1 MNIFTEKE
9 AIKMKKI
16 LSILL
21 AAVLAFGILMPA
33 YAETDAD
40 TKLQF
45 DKDGNF
51 RIMQISD
58 IQDGTVLT
66 PAAKK
71 FLKEVVVDAQPDIIV
86 LTGDNISAGSAT
98 VGTHAIDLQLVKY
111 GINNYMSVFEEIGI
125 PVAVV
130 FGNHD
135 AEQLVT
141 KEEQME
147 FYSAYDCCI
156 AVDEGEALYGCG
168 TYNVP
173 IYSSADASKVAYNLW
188 MIDSNMYDDDGYD
201 HVHQDQLDW
210 YVKTSNELKEQNG
223 GKAVPSM
230 MFQHIIVN
238 EIYDII
244 SEVPEAE
251 KDKYEYVEDN
261 GKYYAFNPENY
272 VTGELNEMPCPPAV
286 NGGQFETVKKQGDV
300 VAMFFGHDHKNT
312 FKVEYQGIDLVN
324 SPTSGFG
331 SYGDH
336 GRGVRIID
344 IKENTTEYETS
355 VITYLDFYADN
366 NYMLA
371 QYTLYANESS
381 VGEVILAF
389 FKSII
394 FGIAEL
400 F

>member
-1 MNIFTEKE
+1 
-9 AIKMKKI
+9 MKKI
-16 LSILL
+16 VSILL
-21 AAVLAFGILMPA
+21 AVILACSILMPA
-33 YAETDAD
+33 YAD
-40 TKLQF
+40 TNSAEKLQF

-66 PAAKK
+66 PATKT
-71 FLKEVVVDAQPDIIV
+71 FIRDVVIAEQPDLIV

-98 VGTHAIDLQLVKY
+98 VGVHAIDLQLVKH
-111 GINNYMSVFEEIGI
+111 GIDNFMSVFEEIGI
-125 PVAVV
+125 PVAIV

-135 AEQLVT
+135 AEEIVT

-147 FYSAYDCCI
+147 FYSTYDCCI

-188 MIDSNMYDDDGYD
+188 MVDSNMYDENGYD

-238 EIYDII
+238 EIYDVL
-244 SEVPEAE
+244 SEIPAAE
-251 KDKYEYVEDN
+251 KDKYEHVESD
-261 GKYYAFNPENY
+261 GKYYAFKSENY
-272 VTGELNEMPCPPAV
+272 KTGEINESPCPPSK
-286 NGGQFETVKKQGDV
+286 NGGQFETVKNQGDV

-312 FKVEYQGIDLVN
+312 FEVEYQGIDLIN

-336 GRGVRIID
+336 NRGVRIID
-344 IKENTTEYETS
+344 IKENSTEYKTEI
-355 VITYLDFYADN
+355 VKYLDFYADN
-366 NYMLA
+366 DYMLA
-371 QYTLYANESS
+371 QYTLYANESG

-389 FKSII
+389 FKAAILSITV
-394 FGIAEL
+394 L
-400 F
+400 FR

>member
-1 MNIFTEKE
+1 
-9 AIKMKKI
+9 MKKI
-16 LSILL
+16 LAILL
-21 AAVLAFGILMPA
+21 AAVLALGVIMPA
-33 YAETDAD
+33 FAETDANS
-40 TKLQF
+40 KLQF

-58 IQDGTVLT
+58 VQDGTVLT
-66 PAAKK
+66 PATKT
-71 FLKEVVVDAQPDIIV
+71 FLKEVVLDAQPDIIV

-98 VGTHAIDLQLVKY
+98 VGIHAIDLQLVKKA
-111 GINNYMSVFEEIGI
+111 INNYMSVFEEIGI

-135 AEQLVT
+135 AEKIVT
-141 KEEQME
+141 KEEQMA
-147 FYSAYDCCI
+147 FYTAYDCCI
-156 AVDEGEALYGCG
+156 AVDKGEALYGCG

-173 IYSSADASKVAYNLW
+173 IYSSADTSKIAYNLW
-188 MIDSNMYDDDGYD
+188 MMDSNMYDPEGGYD
-201 HVHQDQLDW
+201 HVHQNQLDW

-223 GKAVPSM
+223 GKPVPSM

-238 EIYDII
+238 EIYDIM

-251 KDKYEYVEDN
+251 KDKYEYVESD
-261 GKYYAFNPENY
+261 GKYHAINPENLKD
-272 VTGELNEMPCPPAV
+272 GEINEMPCPPSK
-286 NGGQFETVKKQGDV
+286 NGGQFETVKNQGDV

-312 FKVEYQGIDLVN
+312 FVADCQGIDLVN

-331 SYGDH
+331 SYGDY

-344 IKENTTEYETS
+344 LKENSTEYETF
-355 VITYLDFYADN
+355 IIEYLDFYADN

-371 QYTLYANESS
+371 QYDLYANESS
-381 VGEVILAF
+381 VGEIILAF
-389 FKSII
+389 FKTVI
-394 FGIAEL
+394 FGIAVL

>member
-1 MNIFTEKE
+1 
-9 AIKMKKI
+9 MKKI
-16 LSILL
+16 VSILL
-21 AAVLAFGILMPA
+21 AVILACGILMPA
-33 YAETDAD
+33 YAD
-40 TKLQF
+40 TNSAEKLQF

-66 PAAKK
+66 PATKT
-71 FLKEVVVDAQPDIIV
+71 FIRDVVIAEQPDLIV

-98 VGTHAIDLQLVKY
+98 VGIHAIDLQLVKH
-111 GINNYMSVFEEIGI
+111 GIDNFMSVFEEIGI
-125 PVAVV
+125 PVAIV

-135 AEQLVT
+135 AEEIVT

-147 FYSAYDCCI
+147 FYSTYDCCI

-188 MIDSNMYDDDGYD
+188 MVDSNMYDENGYD

-238 EIYDII
+238 EIYDVL
-244 SEVPEAE
+244 SEIPAAE
-251 KDKYEYVEDN
+251 KDKYEHVESD
-261 GKYYAFNPENY
+261 GKYYAFKSENY
-272 VTGELNEMPCPPAV
+272 KTGEINESPCPPSK
-286 NGGQFETVKKQGDV
+286 NGGQFETVKNQGDV

-312 FKVEYQGIDLVN
+312 FEVEYQGIDLIN

-336 GRGVRIID
+336 NRGVRIID
-344 IKENTTEYETS
+344 IKENSTEYKTEI
-355 VITYLDFYADN
+355 VKYLDFYADN
-366 NYMLA
+366 DYMLA
-371 QYTLYANESS
+371 QYTLYANESG

-389 FKSII
+389 FKAAILSITV
-394 FGIAEL
+394 L
-400 F
+400 FR